1 MGERERRKRKKA
13 EEVGRVKRTEEEQS
27 AVREE
32 DSARGRERKGSQEKG
47 EVADLELPRSSGRLH
62 PASSCARREKSAGT
76 LFTSTAC
83 TRTGGFAKSFKFVRN
98 AGPLCSKD
106 AGFDWRQARRLP
118 AASLRNSRNRTLSA
132 MLARSLARS
141 HVKSH
146 PRIFRF
152 REFPTKYFQRI

>member
-1 MGERERRKRKKA
+1 MQCERK
-13 EEVGRVKRTEEEQS
+13 T
-27 AVREE
+27 VREGG
-32 DSARGRERKGSQEKG
+32 SAKVLK
-47 EVADLELPRSSGRLH
+47 
-62 PASSCARREKSAGT
+62 RREKWQT
-76 LFTSTAC
+76 LSCHEALDVFILPQAVLEERSLPVRCSPRLRAHARTA
-83 TRTGGFAKSFKFVRN
+83 RTGGFAKSFKFVRN